1 MTTFTETLPHA
12 GGFLIE
18 EGNGDISRE
27 VITIASG
34 AGKLRTAAVM
44 GRVTASKKFV
54 PLDPAANDG
63 SETAVAILFRDTDAT
78 SADAEATGVVRLA
91 TVTAAEL
98 VWPAGIT
105 DAQKIA
111 ALASLAT
118 ADIIA
123 R

>member
-1 MTTFTETLPHA
+1 MTTFIETLPHA
-12 GGFLIE
+12 GGFLIQ

-34 AGKLRTAAVM
+34 AGKLRTAAVL
-44 GRVTASKKFV
+44 GRVTASKKYA

-63 SETAVAILFRDTDAT
+63 SQNAAAILFRDADAT
-78 SADAEATGVVRLA
+78 SADAEATGIVRLA

-105 DAQKIA
+105 DAQKAA

-118 ADIIA
+118 TFIIA